1 MDKPYEEIRNQC
13 IKYFGKLYKDSVVFD
28 ICKVDKAT
36 RLRLQQD
43 SVYIAETKA
52 LKASLFL
59 NQLDILDGVLSGAYQ
74 GEKQTDQSANV
85 LKALEMKNKLLLE
98 DLNVNKDETNALNVT
113 FLALDKKDY
122 EETET
127 VEINKGSN
135 NDTELGADFSGD
147 IQEDSFENRVKAQI
161 KERMK
166 ELDNKEKKNGCQ

>member
-1 MDKPYEEIRNQC
+1 MDKSYEEIRKQC
-13 IKYFGKLYKDSVVFD
+13 IKYFAKLYKDSVVFD

-36 RLRLQQD
+36 RIKLQQD
-43 SVYIAETKA
+43 EVYIAETKA

-113 FLALDKKDY
+113 FLAMDKIDY
-122 EETET
+122 ENTPT

-135 NDTELGADFSGD
+135 NNIELGADFSGD
-147 IQEDSFENRVKAQI
+147 VAEDSFENRVKAQI
-161 KERMK
+161 KERLK
-166 ELDNKEKKNGCQ
+166 ELEDKKEKK